1 MIFNSTRIL
10 LAAPLLAI
18 ASCVGKGP
26 HELAEDAVPVP
37 GKWQQG
43 SSTVRPLEPAALAAW
58 WRRFHDP
65 VLDGLI
71 SDALSSS
78 PTVRS
83 ALEKITEYR
92 ARRGAEFSN
101 LLPSLYANQSGRG
114 ARTQSSITGTTFTTE
129 SYKASFD
136 MSWQVDLFGKQYQT
150 LKAATADLHQIA
162 ANFYGSQVS
171 LVSDVASAYVAL
183 RSAEW
188 QLAVVRR
195 SLGTRGDTVRLTQ
208 WREQAGTG
216 DALDTQRSISTLEQA
231 RASIPALQLSV
242 VQSQNQLALLS
253 GRTPGALDSR
263 LAAPRRVPEMMK
275 DMASGVPAEAL
286 RQRPDV
292 RAAEHVLEAAFA
304 RTLSARRAR
313 LPALNLTGAIGIEA
327 LKQGHIF
334 SPESAIASLLGGL
347 ATPVIDAGRIR
358 QNIRAVS
365 SRERQALI
373 AYEATVLNALAEV
386 ENALAAVRRYA
397 EQHRIV
403 ETAAAAASE
412 AVKLAAWQ
420 YEAGQVDLLV
430 SLDAQRTLL
439 TLEQQ
444 EVTTTAQSANACI
457 QLYKALGGG
466 WSSH

>member
-1 MIFNSTRIL
+1 MPQALSV
-10 LAAPLLAI
+10 AAAMLTLV
-18 ASCVGKGP
+18 SCAGKGTRNWS
-26 HELAEDAVPVP
+26 DVVVVPT
-37 GKWQQG
+37 GWQQG
-43 SSTVRPLEPAALAAW
+43 SASPKPLNVAVW
-58 WRRFHDP
+58 WRGFRDP
-65 VLDGLI
+65 VLNALI
-71 SDALSSS
+71 AEALKAS

-83 ALEKITEYR
+83 ALKKVTEYR
-92 ARRGAEFSN
+92 ARRGGEAAN
-101 LLPSLYANQSGRG
+101 LFPSLAATQSGRG
-114 ARTQSSITGTTFTTE
+114 ARTKDRVADTTSTSE

-136 MSWQVDLFGKQYQT
+136 VSWQVDLFGKQYQT
-150 LKAATADLHQIA
+150 LKAATADLEQIGE
-162 ANFYGSQVS
+162 NFYGAQVT
-171 LVSDVASAYVAL
+171 LAADVATAYVAL
-183 RSAEW
+183 RSAEAE
-188 QLAVVRR
+188 LSVVQR
-195 SLGTRGDTVRLTQ
+195 SLGTRGETVQLTQ

-231 RASIPALQLSV
+231 RASMPALQLSV
-242 VQSQNQLALLS
+242 VQSKNQLVLLS
-253 GRTPGALDSR
+253 GRTPGSLDSR
-263 LAAPRRVPEMMK
+263 LAGSRRVPEMISRIS
-275 DMASGVPAEAL
+275 AGVPAEAL

-304 RTLSARRAR
+304 RTQSAKRAR
-313 LPALNLTGAIGIEA
+313 LPSLNLNGSIGIDA
-327 LKQGHIF
+327 LKAGNIF
-334 SPESAIASLLGGL
+334 SPEAAIASILASL

-365 SRERQALI
+365 SREQQALI

-403 ETAAAAASE
+403 EKAAAAARE
-412 AVKLAAWQ
+412 AVTLAAWQ

-444 EVTTTAQSANACI
+444 EVTTTAQSANACV

-466 WSSH
+466 WSPF